1 MMGKK
6 IRLKNNLHNFF
17 CFIGVSVMMILN
29 LSIEG
34 KLSPTTHIQTFQI
47 IILKRKEFR
56 PIDYCLPYR
65 SQTNH
70 QPVSSTKRKLTE
82 KKSSSKKWIDDD
94 DGCSQL
100 WKKLIIDPMIDS
112 ITAANQQKVMNEFR
126 MKSISNA
133 KKIEIDFR
141 LKTENKTKLCLKWIL
156 KNWNSREIF
165 ILCKKFF
172 CQTWKHPTNKQQKK
186 SINTKK
192 NRWCCWWWWLQNNKT
207 KTKKEINR
215 NHQMKV
221 TSKHIINIDKN
232 DDIPHADLMWCVGCF
247 LVTKFLFFKDSV
259 EHRKN
264 LVPVFYCCNFF
275 LFFVFLLLKQWWFGC
290 LIFEKMK
297 EEFLS
302 FLAWFSLLL

>member
-1 MMGKK
+1 MIPKQQS
-6 IRLKNNLHNFF
+6 NN
-17 CFIGVSVMMILN
+17 
-29 LSIEG
+29 
-34 KLSPTTHIQTFQI
+34 Q
-47 IILKRKEFR
+47 
-56 PIDYCLPYR
+56 PI
-65 SQTNH
+65 
-70 QPVSSTKRKLTE
+70 
-82 KKSSSKKWIDDD
+82 KSD
-94 DGCSQL
+94 
-100 WKKLIIDPMIDS
+100 
-112 ITAANQQKVMNEFR
+112 ER
-126 MKSISNA
+126 ISN
-133 KKIEIDFR
+133 EIDFER
-141 LKTENKTKLCLKWIL
+141 KTKSKSIFDWKPKKPKQNKTKLCLKKWIL

-172 CQTWKHPTNKQQKK
+172 FHCQTWKHPTNKQQKK

-192 NRWCCWWWWLQNNKT
+192 NRWFCWWWHQNNKT

-297 EEFLS
+297 KKEFLS